1 MTDQEILAKLNAIV
15 CDILD
20 DDSIVLTPTTMAQV
34 VPGWDS
40 MEHINITVAAE
51 AAFGVK
57 FLTSEI
63 ELLQNVG
70 DFIALIKKKL
80 DARRAAQR

>member
-1 MTDQEILAKLNAIV
+1 MTDHEILAKLNAIV

-20 DDSIVLTPTTMAQV
+20 EDTIMLTPATRAQDV
-34 VPGWDS
+34 DGWDS

-70 DFIALIKKKL
+70 DFVALIKKKL
-80 DARRAAQR
+80 DARAVVQR